1 MAWRLNSEHICSV
14 CLICYFSPLVY
25 RIKSWLQITP
35 MKIIQLGLAIQHPQL
50 RSAFEQLFR
59 EETQIELLFSA
70 ENETQLFNQTPKLN
84 PSIIILD
91 SELHFPNI
99 LSTIKKLSLDYSNL
113 QLIILTPEIDPYITA
128 LYTEAGASKTLPY
141 SVDYEVLIDF
151 IK

>member
-1 MAWRLNSEHICSV
+1 
-14 CLICYFSPLVY
+14 
-25 RIKSWLQITP
+25 

-59 EETQIELLFSA
+59 EETQIQLLFSA
-70 ENETQLFNQTPKLN
+70 ENETQLFNLLHKLN

-91 SELHFPNI
+91 SELQSPNI
-99 LSTIKKLSLDYSNL
+99 LFTIKKLSSDYSNA
-113 QLIILTPEIDPYITA
+113 QLIILTPEIDPFIIA
-128 LYTEAGASKTLPY
+128 VYTEAGASKTLPY